1 MRLYFKSA
9 IFSAIVVLILS
20 AVLLGVR
27 LAQVGTELTLVG
39 AEDSV
44 LWKVAAA
51 SLLIFFYNLFR
62 DPIERVLGLIPK
74 PTLSAGIRD
83 ISQRQFVQRIVWCFL
98 IAAALI
104 FPFIGSRSQIDLA
117 TLVLIYVMLG
127 LGLNIVVGLAGLL
140 DLGYVGFYA
149 VGAYTYALLS
159 MYFGIGFWTGLVA
172 AETMAAL
179 FGFLLG
185 FPVLRL
191 RGDYLAIVTLGFGE
205 IIRILLNNFTSLTNG
220 PNGIGNIPKPDL
232 FGLEFSRR
240 ASEGAQTFHEFFCI
254 DFNSVHRVMF
264 LYFLALV
271 LVLFTLFVINRLLR
285 MPVGRAWEA
294 LREDEVACRS
304 LGINPTAVKLNA
316 FTIGATFAGFAG
328 CFFAARQGFISPE
341 SFTFIE
347 SAIILAIVVLGG
359 MGSQLGVILAAIIMT
374 LLPEIARQFDEYRM
388 LLFGLLMVLMM
399 IWRPQGLLP
408 MKRPHLELKS

>member
-117 TLVLIYVMLG
+117 TLVLIYVMACST
-127 LGLNIVVGLAGLL
+127 LAMS
-140 DLGYVGFYA
+140 V
-149 VGAYTYALLS
+149 S
-159 MYFGIGFWTGLVA
+159 MRSVRTPTPCWPCTLAWAFGPA
-172 AETMAAL
+172 
-179 FGFLLG
+179 
-185 FPVLRL
+185 
-191 RGDYLAIVTLGFGE
+191 
-205 IIRILLNNFTSLTNG
+205 
-220 PNGIGNIPKPDL
+220 
-232 FGLEFSRR
+232 
-240 ASEGAQTFHEFFCI
+240 
-254 DFNSVHRVMF
+254 
-264 LYFLALV
+264 
-271 LVLFTLFVINRLLR
+271 
-285 MPVGRAWEA
+285 
-294 LREDEVACRS
+294 
-304 LGINPTAVKLNA
+304 
-316 FTIGATFAGFAG
+316 
-328 CFFAARQGFISPE
+328 
-341 SFTFIE
+341 
-347 SAIILAIVVLGG
+347 
-359 MGSQLGVILAAIIMT
+359 
-374 LLPEIARQFDEYRM
+374 
-388 LLFGLLMVLMM
+388 
-399 IWRPQGLLP
+399 
-408 MKRPHLELKS
+408 

>member
-127 LGLNIVVGLAGLL
+127 LGLNIVVG
-140 DLGYVGFYA
+140 
-149 VGAYTYALLS
+149 
-159 MYFGIGFWTGLVA
+159 
-172 AETMAAL
+172 
-179 FGFLLG
+179 
-185 FPVLRL
+185 
-191 RGDYLAIVTLGFGE
+191 
-205 IIRILLNNFTSLTNG
+205 
-220 PNGIGNIPKPDL
+220 
-232 FGLEFSRR
+232 
-240 ASEGAQTFHEFFCI
+240 
-254 DFNSVHRVMF
+254 
-264 LYFLALV
+264 
-271 LVLFTLFVINRLLR
+271 
-285 MPVGRAWEA
+285 
-294 LREDEVACRS
+294 
-304 LGINPTAVKLNA
+304 
-316 FTIGATFAGFAG
+316 
-328 CFFAARQGFISPE
+328 
-341 SFTFIE
+341 
-347 SAIILAIVVLGG
+347 
-359 MGSQLGVILAAIIMT
+359 
-374 LLPEIARQFDEYRM
+374 
-388 LLFGLLMVLMM
+388 
-399 IWRPQGLLP
+399 
-408 MKRPHLELKS
+408 